1 MDFHTESGDT
11 KRVVCITKQRYKLF
25 QKVNESKTEGVIIKK
40 ARIENDNILITDFT
54 NVNTS

>member
-11 KRVVCITKQRYKLF
+11 KRVVCITNYKLF